1 MTLFPVVG
9 RELRVASRRAGTYWN
24 RFVTGLMAI
33 IVAGW
38 MLIVMEA
45 AGSKAE
51 GQQLFIA
58 LAVIAFLYGL
68 VAGVGHTS
76 DCVSEEKREGT
87 LGLLFLTD
95 LRGFEVVFGKLVATY
110 ASFLQSLGA
119 HSSDGCADDYG
130 WRCGL

>member
-68 VAGVGHTS
+68 ELA
-76 DCVSEEKREGT
+76 
-87 LGLLFLTD
+87 
-95 LRGFEVVFGKLVATY
+95 
-110 ASFLQSLGA
+110 
-119 HSSDGCADDYG
+119 
-130 WRCGL
+130 